1 MQNKRT
7 LLEEDIFADASSF
20 DKVDPIEGKRLSS
33 LVNQLKK
40 VTKDIQEAEDFLKTL
55 KAQKQNISF
64 VQIPEVMDEMGIDR
78 LDVDGATVSLK
89 SFVSASIPLDK
100 KDEAYAWLR
109 ENGYDDII
117 KNDITLSF
125 GRGED
130 NVAKDLMVDLDQRGF
145 HPESKT
151 HIHSMTLKAFVK
163 DMVEKGEPIDLDL
176 FGAFVA
182 RTAVVKKK

>member
-1 MQNKRT
+1 MNKNT
-7 LLEEDIFADASSF
+7 LLEEDMFADATSF
-20 DKVDPIEGKRLSS
+20 DKIDPIEGKRLSS
-33 LVNQLKK
+33 LVNQLNQ

-55 KAQKQNISF
+55 KAKKQNISF
-64 VQIPEVMDEMGIDR
+64 EQIPEVMDEMGIDR

-130 NVAKDLMVDLDQRGF
+130 NVAKDLMVDLDQRGL

-151 HIHSMTLKAFVK
+151 HIHSMTLKGFVR

>member
-20 DKVDPIEGKRLSS
+20 DKVDPVEGKRLSS
-33 LVNQLKK
+33 LVNQLNK

-64 VQIPEVMDEMGIDR
+64 EQIPEVMDEMGIDR
-78 LDVDGATVSLK
+78 LEVDGATGSLK
-89 SFVSASIPLDK
+89 SFVSASIPVDK

-130 NVAKDLMVDLDQRGF
+130 NVAKDLMADLD
-145 HPESKT
+145 
-151 HIHSMTLKAFVK
+151 
-163 DMVEKGEPIDLDL
+163 
-176 FGAFVA
+176 
-182 RTAVVKKK
+182 

>member
-1 MQNKRT
+1 MENKT
-7 LLEEDIFADASSF
+7 LLLEDEMFAESSSF
-20 DKVDPIEGKRLSS
+20 DNVDPKEGKRLSS
-33 LVNQLKK
+33 LVHQLNQ
-40 VTKDIQEAEDFLKTL
+40 VTKEIKQAEDFLKTL

-64 VQIPEVMDEMGIDR
+64 EQIPEVMDEMGIDR

-89 SFVSASIPLDK
+89 SFVSASIPMDK

-130 NVAKDLMVDLDQRGF
+130 NVAKDLMVDLDQKGF

-151 HIHSMTLKAFVK
+151 HIHSMTLKAFVR
-163 DMVEKGEPIDLDL
+163 DMVEKGVPIDLDL

-182 RTAVVKKK
+182 RTAVVKRK

>member
-1 MQNKRT
+1 MENKSV
-7 LLEEDIFADASSF
+7 LLEDDIFADASSF
-20 DKVDPIEGKRLSS
+20 DNVTPKEGKRLSS
-33 LVNQLKK
+33 LVNQLNQ
-40 VTKDIQEAEDFLKTL
+40 VTKEVQDAEDHLKIL
-55 KAQKQNISF
+55 KAQKQKISF
-64 VQIPEVMDEMGIDR
+64 EQIPEVMDEMGIDR

-89 SFVSASIPLDK
+89 SFVSASIPVDK

-117 KNDITLSF
+117 KNDLTLSF

-130 NVAKDLMVDLDQRGF
+130 NVAKDLMFDLDQRGF

-163 DMVEKGEPIDLDL
+163 DMVEKGVKIDLDL

-182 RTAVVKKK
+182 RTAVVKRK

>member
-1 MQNKRT
+1 MNKNT
-7 LLEEDIFADASSF
+7 LLEEDMFADATSF
-20 DKVDPIEGKRLSS
+20 DKIDPIEGKRLSS
-33 LVNQLKK
+33 LVNQLNQ

-55 KAQKQNISF
+55 KAKKQNISF
-64 VQIPEVMDEMGIDR
+64 EQIPEVMDEMGIDR

-89 SFVSASIPLDK
+89 SFVSASIPVDK

-130 NVAKDLMVDLDQRGF
+130 NVAKDLMVDLDQRGL

-151 HIHSMTLKAFVK
+151 HIHSMTLKAFVN

>member
-20 DKVDPIEGKRLSS
+20 DKVDPVEGKRLSS
-33 LVNQLKK
+33 LVNQLNK

-64 VQIPEVMDEMGIDR
+64 EQIPEVMDEMGIDR

-100 KDEAYAWLR
+100 KEDAY
-109 ENGYDDII
+109 
-117 KNDITLSF
+117 DITLSF